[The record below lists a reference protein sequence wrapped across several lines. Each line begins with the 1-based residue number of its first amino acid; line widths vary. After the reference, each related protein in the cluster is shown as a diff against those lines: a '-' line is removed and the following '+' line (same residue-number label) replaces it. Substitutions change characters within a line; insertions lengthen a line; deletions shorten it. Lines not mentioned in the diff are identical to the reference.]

1 MAQKP
6 TRRSRFRLRGSVM
19 HVGMALTS
27 IRLWGLTSKRLLRN
41 AARDPASFVFH
52 MDAKFKV
59 NQLSHPVIV
68 CGVSDK
74 NRSFHLV
81 ALFITS
87 QRLEGLYVKA
97 LSALRKVFTTVTGQ
111 QLLTKYT
118 MADAEAAQ
126 QNAVDQ
132 VFGVDS
138 DYVYLMC
145 FYHVMAKVYERV
157 KSVPSGCVRR

>member
-1 MAQKP
+1 MGVD
-6 TRRSRFRLRGSVM
+6 L
-19 HVGMALTS
+19 
-27 IRLWGLTSKRLLRN
+27 KRLLRN